1 MADENVNIQDEAD
14 YYYDMTP
21 TAEEIDNVLVDLVAA
36 LKDVGEFDVVKRVK
50 AINGERAK
58 FVLGEGGSG
67 KTVTP
72 GALDQLV
79 AADGQGNAKANA
91 GYLFSK
97 VGTVADFSN
106 ASILESKL
114 PAIEIELTGTSS
126 TEDYW
131 GNSHGGTLAMAWNPL
146 IQFLGNPA
154 LGSPVFS
161 MADRAVVDIRGVSG
175 TDSTNFGRNSRDG
188 EHPEWRSKEA
198 YWTFNGMPSPFKNNY
213 KMSNDGLIYPYLQM
227 GESSTVI
234 LREAALL
241 QMRDGSSIMTAGNGQ
256 ITVRGAGTP
265 TDLDSSKVPFSEGY
279 GRTLLQMEPG
289 TVFCMNGG
297 SDPLSPPGFGPLFLM
312 TEVGGDASQIY
323 LTNQRLTAVSD
334 LYGHDYNNPLHNYL
348 YNGTFTPSPM
358 ISNAG
363 DTETWGLVRQKLSL
377 GNYSIPSESSS
388 ILKPSLMIQGKS
400 NIVIGDTGITGIR
413 IGAAGGAEFYMD
425 LEPDEDSSS
434 LIRFGPGSSS
444 KFVLDLS
451 TNDGSNQ
458 FFKIGGGSDT
468 TKQVFAF
475 EPMCD
480 TSIKFSPNIY
490 NHKGKGVFGLNITPA
505 KTDIVA
511 QWNAFEGIFEGNQ
524 VFAQVEGNSHFE
536 FWDNTKIIMRGQD
549 VQVKLPNSY
558 SNGPQ
563 ISLEEEGTV
572 DCTGMTYE
580 QMITHLTDEQR
591 EELKYKLNPTFS
603 SVGRSNVSGGT
614 ATSVGVQRD
623 RYEIVI
629 SPFSINKKSDST
641 TTSKY
646 IFTVNSSALYSSVSA
661 LQSSDDFNNKVKQ
674 LYGPNAVVDNVSYN
688 KRYRPAIGEYIYYV
702 NADITNIEE
711 TFYSETQYAL
721 DTTWEDIPETDR
733 PSIANNY
740 ITSSAK
746 VIGNDVRSDLKYKTS
761 ISGYSYISGT
771 HLTEDWCAPVLATD
785 GPVHQ
790 MFGSPNLCMRGPSDV
805 GLAGNDRKRSC
816 HIYSYPI
823 SSPIETYDSSLT
835 QEELI
840 NQFIHG
846 ADYADFKTLIE
857 RASSTLTDYYF
868 DHIDSITVNQ
878 EGITIQYVFEYK
890 KLGQSSVPNNPT
902 FEMIGKSELRIAN
915 NISIITDNVNG
926 ESTIK
931 IVAPEG
937 EISFTLSELKALKN
951 LITNA

>member
-67 KTVTP
+67 KTVIP

-79 AADGQGNAKANA
+79 AADGQGNAKANS

-97 VGTVADFSN
+97 IGAIAGFSN

-114 PAIEIELTGTSS
+114 PAMEIELTGTSS

-146 IQFLGNPA
+146 IQFLGNPM

-161 MADRAVVDIRGVSG
+161 MADRAVIDIRGESG
-175 TDSTNFGRNSRDG
+175 TGSTNFGRNSRNG

-198 YWTFNGMPSPFKNNY
+198 YWTFDGMPSPFKNNY

-265 TDLDSSKVPFSEGY
+265 TDSGSSKVPYSAGY

-297 SDPLSPPGFGPLFLM
+297 SNPVSPPGFGPLFLM
-312 TEVGGDASQIY
+312 VESGGDASQIY

-334 LYGHDYNNPLHNYL
+334 LYGHDRDNPLHNYL
-348 YNGTFTPSPM
+348 YSGTHTPSPM
-358 ISNAG
+358 TSSAG
-363 DTETWGLVRQKLSL
+363 DTEAWGLVRQKLSL
-377 GNYSIPSESSS
+377 GNYSIPSESGS

-425 LEPDEDSSS
+425 LEPNGGSSS
-434 LIRFGPGSSS
+434 LIRFGPGSGS

-451 TNDGSNQ
+451 TNGGSNQ

-490 NHKGKGVFGLNITPA
+490 DHKGKGVFGLSITPA

-511 QWNAFEGIFEGNQ
+511 QWNAFEGIFEGDQ

-536 FWDNTKIIMRGQD
+536 FWNNTKIIMRGQD
-549 VQVKLPNSY
+549 VQVHLPDSY

-580 QMITHLTDEQR
+580 QMITHLTNKQR
-591 EELKYKLNPTFS
+591 EELRDKLNPTFS
-603 SVGRSNVSGGT
+603 SNGKSNVSGGT
-614 ATSVGVQRD
+614 ATSVEAQKD
-623 RYEIVI
+623 RYEIVM
-629 SPFSINKKSDST
+629 SPFSIDKKSGST
-641 TTSKY
+641 TTSNY
-646 IFTVNSSALYSSVSA
+646 IFTVSSSASYSSVSA
-661 LQSSDDFNNKVKQ
+661 LQNSDAFNNKVEQ
-674 LYGPNAVVDNVSYN
+674 LYGPNAVVNNVSYT
-688 KRYRPAIGEYIYYV
+688 KIYSTAIGAYLYYV
-702 NADITNIEE
+702 NADITNIEKA
-711 TFYSETQYAL
+711 FYSETQYAL
-721 DTTWEDIPETDR
+721 DTTWEDIPAADR
-733 PSIANNY
+733 PTIANNY

-771 HLTEDWCAPVLATD
+771 HLAENWCAPVLATD

-805 GLAGNDRKRSC
+805 GLEGTNRKRSWR
-816 HIYSYPI
+816 IYSYPI
-823 SSPIETYDSSLT
+823 SSPIETYDSSST

-846 ADYADFKTLIE
+846 ADYAGFKTLIE
-857 RASSTLTDYYF
+857 RASQTLTDYYF
-868 DHIDSITVNQ
+868 DHIDSITVSQ

-915 NISIITDNVNG
+915 NISITTDNIDG
-926 ESTIK
+926 ESAIK
-931 IVAPEG
+931 IAAPEG
-937 EISFTLSELKALKN
+937 EVSFTLSELKALKN

>member
-67 KTVTP
+67 KTVIP

-79 AADGQGNAKANA
+79 AADGHGNAKANS

-97 VGTVADFSN
+97 IGAIAGFSN

-114 PAIEIELTGTSS
+114 QAMEIELTGTSS
-126 TEDYW
+126 PEDYW

-175 TDSTNFGRNSRDG
+175 TGSTNFGRNSRDG

-198 YWTFNGMPSPFKNNY
+198 YWTFNGMPSPFKDGY
-213 KMSNDGLIYPYLQM
+213 KMYNDGLIYPYLQM

-265 TDLDSSKVPFSEGY
+265 TDSGSSKVPYSAGY

-297 SDPLSPPGFGPLFLM
+297 SNPVSPSGFGPLFLM
-312 TEVGGDASQIY
+312 VESGGDASQIY

-334 LYGHDYNNPLHNYL
+334 LYGHDRDNPLHNYL
-348 YNGTFTPSPM
+348 YSGTSTPSPM
-358 ISNAG
+358 TSSAG

-377 GNYSIPSESSS
+377 DNYSIPSKSGS

-413 IGAAGGAEFYMD
+413 IGAADGAEFYMD
-425 LEPDEDSSS
+425 LEPNGGSSS
-434 LIRFGPGSSS
+434 LIRFGPGSGS

-451 TNDGSNQ
+451 TNGSSNQ

-549 VQVKLPNSY
+549 VQVDLPDSY

-580 QMITHLTDEQR
+580 QMITHLTDKQR

-603 SVGRSNVSGGT
+603 SVGKSNVSGGT
-614 ATSVGVQRD
+614 ATSVEVQRD
-623 RYEIVI
+623 RYEIVM
-629 SPFSINKKSDST
+629 SPFSINKKSGST
-641 TTSKY
+641 TASNY
-646 IFTVNSSALYSSVSA
+646 IFTVSSSASYSSVSA
-661 LQSSDDFNNKVKQ
+661 LQSSDAFNNKVKQ
-674 LYGPNAVVDNVSYN
+674 LYGPNAVVDNVSYT
-688 KRYRPAIGEYIYYV
+688 KKYSTAIGAYLYYV
-702 NADITNIEE
+702 NADITNIEK

-721 DTTWEDIPETDR
+721 DTTWEDIPAADR
-733 PSIANNY
+733 PTIATNY

-746 VIGNDVRSDLKYKTS
+746 VISNGVRSDLKYKTS

-771 HLTEDWCAPVLATD
+771 HLTENWCAPVLATD

-805 GLAGNDRKRSC
+805 GLEGTNRKRSWRM
-816 HIYSYPI
+816 YSYPI
-823 SSPIETYDSSLT
+823 SSPIESYDSSST

-846 ADYADFKTLIE
+846 ADYAGFKTLIE
-857 RASSTLTDYYF
+857 RASQNLTDYYF
-868 DHIDSITVNQ
+868 DHIDSITVSQ

-915 NISIITDNVNG
+915 NISITTDNIDG
-926 ESTIK
+926 ESAIK
-931 IVAPEG
+931 IAAPEG
-937 EISFTLSELKALKN
+937 EVSFTLSELKALKN
-951 LITNA
+951 LITNT